1 MSHTFLTLSYF
12 GSELRLVELFNAKK
26 YSLKK
31 KCSFSHYIE
40 DKSDKDEEGGL
51 FDFSQ
56 FDRGV

>member
-12 GSELRLVELFNAKK
+12 GSELRFVKLFNAKK

-31 KCSFSHYIE
+31 KCSFSYYIE